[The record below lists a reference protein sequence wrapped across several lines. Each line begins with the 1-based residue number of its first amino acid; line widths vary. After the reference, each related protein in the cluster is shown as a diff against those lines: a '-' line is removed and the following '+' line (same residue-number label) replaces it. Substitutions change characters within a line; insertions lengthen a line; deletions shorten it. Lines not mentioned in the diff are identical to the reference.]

1 MASTTL
7 KKITARAKHIRRIHG
22 GTWKA
27 AVKKAGAE
35 YRAGKLG
42 SVKKTA
48 RKKIIRRVKKYHAKE
63 GRALRKLS
71 GTLSAGGSGGV
82 MGVRSTFRAA
92 SIGALSPS
100 QHMAH
105 ARKKLEHEIG
115 AAESRKFVAKK
126 KSVKRKIAK
135 RISALKSKFRKLC

>member
-7 KKITARAKHIRRIHG
+7 KKITARAKHIRKMHG

-27 AVKKAGAE
+27 AVKKAGAD

-42 SVKKTA
+42 SVKKSA
-48 RKKIIRRVKKYHAKE
+48 RKKVIKKVRKYHAAE

-71 GTLSAGGSGGV
+71 GTLSAGASQGI
-82 MGVRSTFRAA
+82 MGVRSTFQAA
-92 SIGALSPS
+92 AIGGLSPS

-115 AAESRKFVAKK
+115 AAETRKFVAKK
-126 KSVKRKIAK
+126 KSAKRKIAK
-135 RISALKSKFRKLC
+135 RITELKRRFRKLC